1 MKNKKLN
8 FFGYI
13 ILLIGSIFL
22 GYFLIV
28 FSVFFFLGNHVD
40 KEYDKGVVITAFVI
54 IFFLILLF
62 IIFFLFTKIIKNLLS
77 LREDN

>member
-28 FSVFFFLGNHVD
+28 FSGPISALN
-40 KEYDKGVVITAFVI
+40 
-54 IFFLILLF
+54 
-62 IIFFLFTKIIKNLLS
+62 
-77 LREDN
+77 